1 MSRPQRR
8 GEDDDAADDRRHP
21 APHQG
26 PGAPRRRRRAYRSDP
41 RQDASRLHSGP
52 TVRVR
57 QAHRGGVPALRG
69 RAVRSGRGRGRA
81 ARRRAARRV
90 RADQL
95 EGRAGGGL
103 QSRHAPEADHLERAH
118 PPAAVHRGGRADGGP
133 RPQGGAAAQGHL
145 PPVRGPGGHGADEH
159 PHAGGGGGD
168 VRPRRDPPARQDR
181 GGGNGGRP
189 APAVPRRR
197 RDPRG
202 AVLEAHR
209 WGASPR
215 LGRSVGRW
223 GQRGRQGRVTQPS
236 LWRVLEPKWR
246 TALQRIREE
255 RSRGGSAKLFI
266 LTLVGLAFWVG
277 VYGLFYKIL
286 GYLRGLEDV
295 GPLLASKLLGVALLS
310 AIVILVLS
318 NVVTALSSFFLAKD
332 LDLLVSAPVDWL
344 RVYLA
349 KLAETLMH
357 SSWMVALMAV
367 PIFAAYGVIY
377 RGGLLFI
384 PYAVLTVFPLLMLP
398 AVAGSALTLIL
409 VNIFPARR
417 TRDLLSIVA
426 LGAAGGLILLFRLI
440 RPERLASPEGFR
452 NLLDYI
458 AVLRTPTSPF
468 LPSEWVTQAIMSFL
482 RGQPDLLPV
491 ALLWTTAAAFVALG
505 AMLHR
510 NLFAPGFTKAQEGA
524 ERFVRGELWRRTVG
538 TVLRFL
544 PVAKREFVI
553 KDIKLFFRDTTQW
566 SQLILLAVLVLVYL
580 FNIKT
585 LPLHRGEAV
594 GFFYVTLVSFLNLG
608 LAGFVLAAIAAR
620 FIFPA
625 VSLEGRHMWLLRSS
639 PLDLRALL
647 WSKYWVGT
655 IPLLVLAL
663 ALTGLTN
670 VLLQVRPFM
679 MVMELVTICGLT
691 FAIAALALGFGAL
704 YPQFET
710 ENAAQIPTSFG
721 GLVFMMATIALL
733 GAVIFVL
740 WQAVYQYVRSVFLGQ
755 PVVVDAW
762 MIGWFAVAAA
772 LCAAATAL
780 PLWIGLRR
788 IERFEF

>member
-1 MSRPQRR
+1 
-8 GEDDDAADDRRHP
+8 
-21 APHQG
+21 
-26 PGAPRRRRRAYRSDP
+26 
-41 RQDASRLHSGP
+41 
-52 TVRVR
+52 VK
-57 QAHRGGVPALRG
+57 
-69 RAVRSGRGRGRA
+69 
-81 ARRRAARRV
+81 
-90 RADQL
+90 
-95 EGRAGGGL
+95 
-103 QSRHAPEADHLERAH
+103 
-118 PPAAVHRGGRADGGP
+118 
-133 RPQGGAAAQGHL
+133 
-145 PPVRGPGGHGADEH
+145 
-159 PHAGGGGGD
+159 
-168 VRPRRDPPARQDR
+168 
-181 GGGNGGRP
+181 
-189 APAVPRRR
+189 
-197 RDPRG
+197 
-202 AVLEAHR
+202 
-209 WGASPR
+209 
-215 LGRSVGRW
+215 
-223 GQRGRQGRVTQPS
+223 QPS

-246 TALQRIREE
+246 TAFQRLREE
-255 RSRGGSAKLFI
+255 RSRGGSGKLLL
-266 LTLVGLAFWVG
+266 LTLAGLLFWFG
-277 VYGLFYKIL
+277 VYRLLYKIL
-286 GYLRGLEDV
+286 SYFRGVEDL
-295 GPLLASKLLGVALLS
+295 GPLLAGKLLGVALLS
-310 AIVILVLS
+310 SVVILVLS

-344 RVYLA
+344 RIYLA
-349 KLAETLMH
+349 KLGETLLH

-367 PIFAAYGVIY
+367 PIFAAYGVVY

-384 PYAVLTVFPLLMLP
+384 PYAVLAVFPLLVLP
-398 AVAGSALTLIL
+398 AVLGSALTLIL

-426 LGAAGGLILLFRLI
+426 LGAAGGLILLFRLV

-458 AVLRTPTSPF
+458 AVLRTPTSSF
-468 LPSEWVTQAIMSFL
+468 LPSEWVTQAVMSFL
-482 RGQPDLLPV
+482 RGQPDFLPV
-491 ALLWTTAAAFVALG
+491 ALLWTTAASFVTLG
-505 AMLHR
+505 ALLHR
-510 NLFAPGFTKAQEGA
+510 SLYAPGFTKAQEGA

-553 KDIKLFFRDTTQW
+553 KDVKLFFRDTTQW

-679 MVMELVTICGLT
+679 MVMELVTICALT

-721 GLVFMMATIALL
+721 GLVFMMATIGLL
-733 GAVIFVL
+733 GLVIFVL
-740 WQAVYQYVRSVFLGQ
+740 WQAVYQYVRSVYQGQ
-755 PVVVDAW
+755 PVVVDAG
-762 MIGWFAVAAA
+762 MIGWFTLAAA
-772 LCAAATAL
+772 VCAAATAV